1 MGVALLALGL
11 FALFTAVS
19 RTKPQTPQP
28 RLTADDLEQQKYDA
42 RQQEN
47 EQLKAAQLR
56 NDGFLVRKDEDTTL
70 QLNNLMKDLQK
81 DDGFPVHTTDPK
93 QTRAEEEAIAG
104 VIRDPRQRSAC
115 TLPTVPG
122 LDRRVGAA
130 QMPRTKFHKAAPSP
144 CSSIAAVLA
153 GPSTLRKRRT
163 RWRLR
168 KGPKVRV
175 RKSAA
180 PPRQALSEVAQKPPG
195 AEGRKD
201 PHPLHRPSPGD
212 PLRRR
217 AARCRAG

>member
-1 MGVALLALGL
+1 MLSFLLL
-11 FALFTAVS
+11 S

-81 DDGFPVHTTDPK
+81 DDAFPVHTTDPK

-104 VIRDPRQRSAC
+104 VIRDPRQAAEPA
-115 TLPTVPG
+115 TLPYEPPG

-130 QMPRTKFHKAAPSP
+130 QMPQTRFHKAPPAH
-144 CSSIAAVLA
+144 V
-153 GPSTLRKRRT
+153 
-163 RWRLR
+163 RL
-168 KGPKVRV
+168 
-175 RKSAA
+175 
-180 PPRQALSEVAQKPPG
+180 
-195 AEGRKD
+195 
-201 PHPLHRPSPGD
+201 
-212 PLRRR
+212 
-217 AARCRAG
+217 